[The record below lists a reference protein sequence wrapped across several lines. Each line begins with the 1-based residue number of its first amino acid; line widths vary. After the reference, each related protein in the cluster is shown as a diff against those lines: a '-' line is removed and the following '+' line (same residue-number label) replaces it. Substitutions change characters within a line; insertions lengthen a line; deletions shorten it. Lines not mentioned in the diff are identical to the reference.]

1 VRTRWDN
8 HPDTPLP
15 PDTPHGNN
23 PPDGAIIYYF
33 LKSPAKKISLEIRDE
48 HGNVVQSFTNIPS
61 PVDPRPKNVPDYWF
75 ESPEVLTTNVGL
87 NRFVWNLQ
95 WPHPD
100 TLAYSFRGTP
110 LDYIEYTLPDHAIAG
125 NTPVNQPPGPF
136 AAPGSYDVVLT
147 VDGQTYRQ
155 RLMLTLDPR
164 VRTSQTDLVAQLD
177 LAKQM
182 DAWMNISYRTYNEA
196 GNVRSALD
204 AATKKLPGESQIV
217 ALAKE
222 LDEIQNGT
230 NAVPGFGFVNRDLA
244 RFVTMIQ
251 SGDIRPSK
259 PAVESAI
266 VACNALKNDLARWRQ
281 INQERL
287 PNLNVALKQNK
298 IEPLPLVSVPGDP
311 GCPNQ

>member
-1 VRTRWDN
+1 MKR
-8 HPDTPLP
+8 
-15 PDTPHGNN
+15 
-23 PPDGAIIYYF
+23 I
-33 LKSPAKKISLEIRDE
+33 AKEVTLEIRDAK
-48 HGNVVQSFTNIPS
+48 GNTVRRLSNKPS
-61 PVDPRPKNVPDYWF
+61 AIAPQPKNVPDYWF
-75 ESPEVLTTNVGL
+75 APAEALTVNAGL

-125 NTPVNQPPGPF
+125 NTPLNQPPGPF

-164 VRTSQTDLVAQLD
+164 VHTSQTDLVAQLD

-287 PNLNVALKQNK
+287 PNLNVALKQNQ
-298 IEPLPLVSVPGDP
+298 IESLPLVSVPDDP
-311 GCPNQ
+311 RCPNQ